1 MGTDV
6 SRSAVM
12 VDPDPPK
19 EVPKVSYPRS
29 SIPAMTVS
37 ARDVAAALRVRL
49 PGVPTK
55 KLHKL
60 LYYCQGHH
68 LAHFDEPLFAETVS
82 AWDMGPVVGQLW
94 KAERDA
100 APAEPPIGLGEAE
113 LNTIGYVISR
123 YGALTGLD
131 LEHLTHAED
140 PWQLADRD
148 RPRGSSV
155 RIEREW
161 MRDYF
166 RSASAD
172 HEEGEV
178 WFTKEAVARIIAGAE
193 ARRGASDQGAPDTRE
208 AIQARI
214 DEARARLTSA

>member
-1 MGTDV
+1 MV
-6 SRSAVM
+6 A
-12 VDPDPPK
+12 VDPDPVK
-19 EVPKVSYPRS
+19 EVRKVSYRRS
-29 SIPAMTVS
+29 TIPVMTIS

-68 LAHFDEPLFAETVS
+68 LAHFDEPLFAETIS

-94 KAERDA
+94 KAERDS
-100 APAEPPIGLGEAE
+100 APVAPPMDLGEAA
-113 LNTIGYVISR
+113 LNTIGYVVSR
-123 YGALTGLD
+123 YGALSGLD

-140 PWQLADRD
+140 PWQLADRE
-148 RPRGSSV
+148 RPHGGSV

-166 RSASAD
+166 RSAAAD

-178 WFTKEAVARIIAGAE
+178 WFTKEAVARLVAGAA
-193 ARRGASDQGAPDTRE
+193 ARRHASGRVNPDSRE
-208 AIQARI
+208 AFQARI
-214 DEARARLTSA
+214 NEARERLTSA

>member
-1 MGTDV
+1 M
-6 SRSAVM
+6 
-12 VDPDPPK
+12 
-19 EVPKVSYPRS
+19 SYPRS
-29 SIPAMTVS
+29 SILAMTVS
-37 ARDVAAALRVRL
+37 ARDVAAALRARL

-60 LYYCQGHH
+60 LYYSQGHH
-68 LAHFDEPLFAETVS
+68 LAHFDEPLFAETIS

-100 APAEPPIGLGEAE
+100 APAELSTDLGEAE
-113 LNTIGYVISR
+113 LNTIGYVVSR

-148 RPRGSSV
+148 RPRGGSV

-161 MRDYF
+161 LRDYF
-166 RSASAD
+166 RSATAD

-178 WFTKEAVARIIAGAE
+178 WFTKEAVARLVTGAE
-193 ARRGASDQGAPDTRE
+193 ARRRASGQVTRDTRE
-208 AIQARI
+208 AVQARI

>member
-1 MGTDV
+1 V
-6 SRSAVM
+6 
-12 VDPDPPK
+12 VDPDPVK

-29 SIPAMTVS
+29 SILVMTVS
-37 ARDVAAALRVRL
+37 ARDVAAALRARL

-68 LAHFDEPLFAETVS
+68 LAHFDRPLFAETIS

-94 KAERDA
+94 KAEREGA
-100 APAEPPIGLGEAE
+100 TVEPPAVLGEAE
-113 LNTIGYVISR
+113 LNTIGYVVSR

-140 PWQLADRD
+140 PWRLADRE
-148 RPRGSSV
+148 RPSGGSV

-166 RSASAD
+166 RSATAD

-178 WFTKEAVARIIAGAE
+178 WFAKEAIARLVAGADE
-193 ARRGASDQGAPDTRE
+193 RRVSGQVDPDTRD
-208 AIQARI
+208 ALQARI

>member
-1 MGTDV
+1 MFCR
-6 SRSAVM
+6 RSN
-12 VDPDPPK
+12 
-19 EVPKVSYPRS
+19 
-29 SIPAMTVS
+29 ILAMTVS

-68 LAHFDEPLFAETVS
+68 LAHFDEPMFAETVS

-94 KAERDA
+94 KAERDSVA
-100 APAEPPIGLGEAE
+100 AEPRIDLGEAE
-113 LNTIGYVISR
+113 LNTVGYVVSR

-148 RPRGSSV
+148 RPRGGSV

-166 RSASAD
+166 RSAAAD

-178 WFTKEAVARIIAGAE
+178 WFAKESVARLVAGAE
-193 ARRGASDQGAPDTRE
+193 ARHHALGHVNPDTRE